1 MRKKSATGRKNN
13 NFQVTSNFWS
23 LAWTYARKSL
33 LKNFPGYKENI
44 MKFIISGITS
54 EVWPGPHQKYKMESF
69 ATIKLL
75 IVTAE
80 LFIIDIGG
88 SKLRL

>member
-1 MRKKSATGRKNN
+1 M
-13 NFQVTSNFWS
+13 
-23 LAWTYARKSL
+23 WTYARKSL
-33 LKNFPGYKENI
+33 RKNFPGYEENK

-75 IVTAE
+75 IFTAKV
-80 LFIIDIGG
+80 FIIDIDG